1 MAVMRSV
8 LYVPGN
14 NEKMIGKAPGLGAD
28 IVTLDLE
35 DSVPPAEKAKARELS
50 AAALQAVGAAGSE
63 VYVRLNNWET
73 LMTDDDLEAVMHEG
87 LAGVTLAKCG
97 HPDDVKRL
105 DWKLDELER
114 RHGLVSGSIKISLL
128 LETAKGVIHAYPSL
142 MASPR
147 VVSAIFGA
155 VDYTKDMRVKLTS
168 EGEEQKYARRHMAV
182 ATRAAGAV
190 AIDAPFVAYQDMEA
204 FEANVRDG
212 RQMGYEGRMI
222 IHPSQIEVCNRLYA
236 PDPEDVEWAKGVVKA
251 FEEEAIARGS
261 AAISYKGKM
270 VDTPVYLNARDILAA
285 QREIETKNAGRAQG
299 QAPAAAER

>member
-14 NEKMIGKAPGLGAD
+14 NEKMVGKASSFPAD

-35 DSVPPAEKAKARELS
+35 DSVPPAEKSAAREIV
-50 AAALQAVGAAGSE
+50 AASLIEAGAGGAS

-73 LMTDDDLEAVMHEG
+73 LMTNDDLEAVVQKG
-87 LAGVTLAKCG
+87 LTGVTLAKCG
-97 HPDDVKRL
+97 HPDDVRRL

-114 RHGLVSGSIKISLL
+114 RRGLEPGSIEVSLL
-128 LETAKGVIHAYPSL
+128 LETAKGVINAHPSCT
-142 MASPR
+142 ASPR

-168 EGEEQKYARRHMAV
+168 EGEEQKYARRHIAV
-182 ATRAAGAV
+182 AARAAGVV
-190 AIDAPFVAYQDMEA
+190 AIDAPFVAFQDMEA

-222 IHPSQIEVCNRLYA
+222 IHPSQVEVCNRMYA
-236 PDPEDVEWAKGVVKA
+236 PDADDVAWAEGVVEA
-251 FEEEAIARGS
+251 FEKDAIAQGK

-270 VDTPVYLNARDILAA
+270 VDTPVYLNAKDILAA
-285 QREIETKNAGRAQG
+285 HQEIEARNNR
-299 QAPAAAER
+299 PR

>member
-35 DSVPPAEKAKARELS
+35 DSVPPAEKANARTIS
-50 AAALQAVGAAGSE
+50 AAALEAVGSGGAE

-73 LMTDDDLEAVMHEG
+73 LMTDDDLEACVQKG

-114 RHGLVSGSIKISLL
+114 RRGLERGSVKISIL
-128 LETAKGVIHAYPSL
+128 LETAKGVMNAYPSL
-142 MASPR
+142 IASPR
-147 VVSAIFGA
+147 MVSAIFGA
-155 VDYTKDMRVKLTS
+155 VDFTKDMRVKLTS
-168 EGEEQKYARRHMAV
+168 EGEEQKYARRHIAV
-182 ATRAAGAV
+182 AARAAGVV
-190 AIDAPFVAYQDMEA
+190 AIDAPFVAYQDMEG

-222 IHPSQIEVCNRLYA
+222 IHPSQVEVCNRMYA
-236 PDPEDVEWAKGVVKA
+236 PDPADVEWAKGVVKA
-251 FEEEAIARGS
+251 FEEEAIAKGS
-261 AAISYKGKM
+261 AAISYNGKM
-270 VDTPVYLNARDILAA
+270 VDTPVYLGAKDILAA
-285 QREIETKNAGRAQG
+285 QEEIEAKNAGR
-299 QAPAAAER
+299 

>member
-1 MAVMRSV
+1 
-8 LYVPGN
+8 
-14 NEKMIGKAPGLGAD
+14 MIGKAPSLSAD

-35 DSVPPAEKAKARELS
+35 DSVPPAEKANARKMS
-50 AAALQAVGAAGSE
+50 VAALAEVGKGGSE

-73 LMTDDDLEAVMHEG
+73 LMTDDDLEAVVDTG
-87 LAGVTLAKCG
+87 LHGVTLAKCG
-97 HPDDVKRL
+97 HPDDVRRL

-114 RHGLVSGSIKISLL
+114 RRGLERGSIKISLL
-128 LETAKGVIHAYPSL
+128 LETAKGVMNAYPSC

-168 EGEEQKYARRHMAV
+168 EGEEQKYARRHIAV
-182 ATRAAGAV
+182 AARAAGII
-190 AIDAPFVAYQDMEA
+190 AIDAPFVAYQDVEA

-236 PDPEDVEWAKGVVKA
+236 PDPDDVIWARGVVKA
-251 FEEEAIARGS
+251 FEEEAIAKGS
-261 AAISYKGKM
+261 AAISYNGKM
-270 VDTPVYLNARDILAA
+270 VDTPVYLNAKDILATHE
-285 QREIETKNAGRAQG
+285 EIEAKDASR
-299 QAPAAAER
+299 R

>member
-1 MAVMRSV
+1 MAVMRSI

-14 NEKMIGKAPGLGAD
+14 NDKMIGKASGLGAD

-35 DSVPPAEKAKARELS
+35 DSVPPAEKANARQIS
-50 AAALQAVGAAGSE
+50 AAALEAVGAGGSE

-73 LMTDDDLEAVMHEG
+73 LMTDDDLEAVVQKG

-97 HPDDVKRL
+97 HADDVKRL

-114 RHGLVSGSIKISLL
+114 RRGLVRGSIKISVL
-128 LETAKGVIHAYPSL
+128 LETAKGVMNAYPAL
-142 MASPR
+142 LASPR
-147 VVSAIFGA
+147 MVSAIFGA

-168 EGEEQKYARRHMAV
+168 EGEEQKYARRHVAV
-182 ATRAAGAV
+182 AARAAGVV
-190 AIDAPFVAYQDMEA
+190 AIDAPFVAYQDQEA

-222 IHPSQIEVCNRLYA
+222 IHPSQIDVCNRMYA
-236 PDPEDVEWAKGVVKA
+236 PDPADVEWAIGVVKA
-251 FEEEAIARGS
+251 FEEEAIAKGS

-270 VDTPVYLNARDILAA
+270 VDTPVYLNAKDILSAHE
-285 QREIETKNAGRAQG
+285 EI
-299 QAPAAAER
+299 QAKDASRK

>member
-14 NEKMIGKAPGLGAD
+14 NEKMIGKASSLGAD

-35 DSVPPAEKAKARELS
+35 DSVPPAEKENARRIS
-50 AAALQAVGAAGSE
+50 AEALQALGTRGSE

-73 LMTDDDLEAVMHEG
+73 LMTDDDLEAVVHPG
-87 LAGVTLAKCG
+87 LKGVTLAKCG
-97 HPDDVKRL
+97 HPDDVRRL

-114 RHGLVSGSIKISLL
+114 RRSIERGSIKISIL
-128 LETAKGVIHAYPSL
+128 LETAKGTINAYPSL

-147 VVSAIFGA
+147 MVSAIFGA

-168 EGEEQKYARRHMAV
+168 EGEEQKYARRHIAV
-182 ATRAAGAV
+182 AARAAGVV

-236 PDPEDVEWAKGVVKA
+236 PDADDVTWAEGVVKA
-251 FEEEAIARGS
+251 FEEEAIAKGT

-270 VDTPVYLNARDILAA
+270 VDTPVYLNAKDILAA
-285 QREIETKNAGRAQG
+285 QREIDIKNADKQ
-299 QAPAAAER
+299 